1 MASPGALP
9 IRLADYRPPLVLI
22 ERVELL
28 VQLFPSHTLVTA
40 QLSITPNGIAPG
52 ETLQLQA
59 VDLELLELSIDG
71 LPVADQHWQLAA
83 GRLEL
88 AAEVLPQQPFSL
100 RSVCRLHP
108 SSNSSLEGL
117 YASGDLFTT
126 QCEAEGFRRITPFL
140 DRPDVLSRYKVR
152 IEAARQWAPVLL
164 SNGNCIAS
172 GDLAD
177 GRHYAEW
184 EDPFPKPCYLFA
196 LVAGPLVEV
205 VSHFDTASGKR
216 VRLRIH
222 VEPGDQQLCGHA
234 MASLKRSMAWDEE
247 IYGLEYDLDEFNIVA
262 VRHFNMGAMEN
273 KSLNIFNSK
282 LVLADAET
290 ATDAE
295 LERVESVIAHEYF
308 HNYTGNRVTCR
319 DWFQLS
325 LKEGLTVFRDQE
337 FSGDL
342 HGKAM
347 KRIEDVAMLRA
358 HQFPEDNGPTAHP
371 VQPDQYI
378 AIDNFYTTTIYEK
391 GAELIRMLRTL
402 LGDEDFMAGVSLY
415 LKRHDGQAATCEQF
429 IQALE
434 DGSGKLLTSFRLWY
448 HHVGTPTLTLKQQW
462 DPESGSLELQLSQAN
477 TKSNIKPNTKSNNGL
492 SAQSD
497 LDTNQAHQPL
507 PIPVSMA
514 LIAPDGELLREQL
527 LVLDRAQNQWQ
538 FNNLPP
544 GEKPPLLSL
553 LRGFSAPVRLE
564 WERSNQELERLLLL
578 ESDAFSRWDSA
589 QQLWQ
594 RCLLQP
600 SPEGRG
606 QMLAI
611 CQQLLNQQCLDARL
625 LVALLQAPAIEELE
639 AACLAQ
645 GLVPNPPELEMGLLQ
660 RRVWLGN
667 ALGPELQLL
676 VERLNPLVDQPWPA
690 AVGERQLLAMAWSWL
705 VAANSEN
712 STPENSTPE
721 NKIAHQV
728 ALAVEGPSMTLARAA
743 LAALQPWDC
752 QARTLAM
759 EAFQARWLEKP
770 VILDNWFALE
780 ASTPFGNA
788 IARAE
793 ALLQHPRFDPQAP
806 NSLRAVL
813 GGFARC
819 AQAFH
824 QPEGKGY
831 RWLAAQLV
839 ELDKRNPI
847 AASRFLKLFMG
858 WQNYAPE
865 RQEQMKDSLS
875 WLLEH
880 LQSANSLEVTR
891 QCLGV

>member
-1 MASPGALP
+1 M
-9 IRLADYRPPLVLI
+9 
-22 ERVELL
+22 
-28 VQLFPSHTLVTA
+28 
-40 QLSITPNGIAPG
+40 
-52 ETLQLQA
+52 
-59 VDLELLELSIDG
+59 
-71 LPVADQHWQLAA
+71 
-83 GRLEL
+83 
-88 AAEVLPQQPFSL
+88 
-100 RSVCRLHP
+100 
-108 SSNSSLEGL
+108 
-117 YASGDLFTT
+117 
-126 QCEAEGFRRITPFL
+126 
-140 DRPDVLSRYKVR
+140 
-152 IEAARQWAPVLL
+152 
-164 SNGNCIAS
+164 
-172 GDLAD
+172 
-177 GRHYAEW
+177 
-184 EDPFPKPCYLFA
+184 
-196 LVAGPLVEV
+196 
-205 VSHFDTASGKR
+205 
-216 VRLRIH
+216 
-222 VEPGDQQLCGHA
+222 
-234 MASLKRSMAWDEE
+234 
-247 IYGLEYDLDEFNIVA
+247 
-262 VRHFNMGAMEN
+262 
-273 KSLNIFNSK
+273 
-282 LVLADAET
+282 
-290 ATDAE
+290 
-295 LERVESVIAHEYF
+295 
-308 HNYTGNRVTCR
+308 
-319 DWFQLS
+319 
-325 LKEGLTVFRDQE
+325 
-337 FSGDL
+337 
-342 HGKAM
+342 
-347 KRIEDVAMLRA
+347 
-358 HQFPEDNGPTAHP
+358 
-371 VQPDQYI
+371 
-378 AIDNFYTTTIYEK
+378 
-391 GAELIRMLRTL
+391 
-402 LGDEDFMAGVSLY
+402 
-415 LKRHDGQAATCEQF
+415 
-429 IQALE
+429 
-434 DGSGKLLTSFRLWY
+434 
-448 HHVGTPTLTLKQQW
+448 
-462 DPESGSLELQLSQAN
+462 
-477 TKSNIKPNTKSNNGL
+477 
-492 SAQSD
+492 
-497 LDTNQAHQPL
+497 
-507 PIPVSMA
+507 
-514 LIAPDGELLREQL
+514 
-527 LVLDRAQNQWQ
+527 
-538 FNNLPP
+538 
-544 GEKPPLLSL
+544 
-553 LRGFSAPVRLE
+553 RLE

-858 WQNYAPE
+858 WQKYAPE